1 MIPEFPCNP
10 PLAGLNSSALAVTER
25 TFGDLD
31 QAPPSSRL
39 EIGRLLWGVRNA
51 LVSCAAAN
59 TIPDYITAHH
69 AYVLSEVR
77 FVAVGDIDFAKGNFV
92 CVAGGTFFENVA
104 LGGTEEDSAPVHS
117 LLFGFHCAAQAL
129 ARVVEDGGG
138 GSGGGGGD
146 EGAGEG
152 VDEGVHTRSADDW
165 ERFLRPEIE
174 RLAAKAM
181 QKLKARSCVWRE

>member
-39 EIGRLLWGVRNA
+39 EIARLLRGVRNA
-51 LVSCAAAN
+51 LVACAEAN

-104 LGGTEEDSAPVHS
+104 LGGTLKKSPLPSTLCFRVS
-117 LLFGFHCAAQAL
+117 LRGTGTGTC
-129 ARVVEDGGG
+129 GGG
-138 GSGGGGGD
+138 
-146 EGAGEG
+146 
-152 VDEGVHTRSADDW
+152 RW
-165 ERFLRPEIE
+165 RR
-174 RLAAKAM
+174 
-181 QKLKARSCVWRE
+181 VWWRRQ